1 MMAHHTALPDYRM
14 NADRSF
20 PDTIMIGRRAL
31 LQSAAIAL
39 LGAGWTAR
47 ARAESYPSR
56 PVRWIVP
63 YTAGGATDVLSRLI
77 CQRLSERLGQ
87 AFFVENKP
95 GAGSNIGTQA
105 VIGSPPDGYTLLL
118 TSTANAINASF
129 DPSLPY
135 DFARGIAPV
144 AGLARIPLV
153 LVVNNDLPVRNVADF
168 IAHAKANPGK
178 LSIASS
184 GIGTSLHLS
193 GELFKAMAGIQFIH
207 IPYRGSAP
215 GLSDVM
221 SGQIQGMFDNVTSSF
236 ELVRSGKL
244 RALGVTTRE
253 RSETM
258 PEVPPIADTLP
269 GFETSSFYGVGAP
282 RGTPREI
289 IELLNLEINAALAD
303 STIKQRLG
311 ELGAIPIRGNA
322 SQFGAMLD
330 AETERWRKVVELSG
344 QKKEVR
350 SGQRR
355 GTNNEYPIPLTVSST
370 PAAITGSAW
379 KIAGSPPRRRRPWP
393 SWRSD
398 VSRCAR

>member
-1 MMAHHTALPDYRM
+1 MMARHTALTDYRM
-14 NADRSF
+14 TADRST

-31 LQSAAIAL
+31 LQSAAVAL
-39 LGAGWTAR
+39 LGASWTTG

-56 PVRWIVP
+56 PVRWVVP

-105 VIGSPPDGYTLLL
+105 VINAPPDGYTLLL

-144 AGLARIPLV
+144 AGVARIPLV
-153 LVVNNDLPVRNVADF
+153 LVVNNDLPVRSVADF

-178 LSIASS
+178 MSIASS

-221 SGQIQGMFDNVTSSF
+221 AGQIQGMFDNVTSSF
-236 ELVRSGKL
+236 ELVRTGKL
-244 RALGVTTRE
+244 RALGVTTKE

-269 GFETSSFYGVGAP
+269 GYETTSFYGVGAP
-282 RGTPREI
+282 HGTPREI
-289 IELLNLEINAALAD
+289 VELLNLEINDALAD
-303 STIKQRLG
+303 PMIKQRLG
-311 ELGAIPIRGNA
+311 ELGAIPISGNA
-322 SQFGAMLD
+322 TQFGAMLD
-330 AETERWRKVVELSG
+330 TETERWRKVVELSG
-344 QKKEVR
+344 QKKE
-350 SGQRR
+350 
-355 GTNNEYPIPLTVSST
+355 
-370 PAAITGSAW
+370 
-379 KIAGSPPRRRRPWP
+379 
-393 SWRSD
+393 
-398 VSRCAR
+398 